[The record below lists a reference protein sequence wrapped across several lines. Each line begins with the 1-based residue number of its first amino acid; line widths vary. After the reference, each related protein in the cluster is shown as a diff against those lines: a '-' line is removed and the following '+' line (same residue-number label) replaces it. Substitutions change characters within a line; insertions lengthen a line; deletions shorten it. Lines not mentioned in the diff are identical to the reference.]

1 MQANSHRYPSVSGL
15 TGQVFSIPATSC
27 LSERVFSSAWNI
39 VSKKRAQ
46 LKPKHAEM
54 LVFLYEKSTRRHS
67 LITKDSASLSELSS
81 LSGYESE
88 DSDSDHDMDID
99 VGD

>member
-1 MQANSHRYPSVSGL
+1 
-15 TGQVFSIPATSC
+15 
-27 LSERVFSSAWNI
+27 
-39 VSKKRAQ
+39 
-46 LKPKHAEM
+46 M